1 MRVLVTGARG
11 FVGSTLCAMLT
22 EGGYDVRTV
31 SRSDVGEIDGT
42 TDWSAAL
49 RGVEYVVHLAARV
62 HVLHDP
68 NSALYAQTN
77 AEGTRRLAESAA
89 HAGVRRLVFVSSI
102 KVNGEET
109 TGRAYT
115 AADKPNPMDAY
126 GESKLL
132 GEQCLLRVAE
142 QSSLEAAIVRPPL
155 VYGVGVRAN
164 FLRLM
169 ALVDRGLPLPLGSV
183 RNRRSLVNVWNLSDF
198 LVTLL
203 SHPAAAGRTWLV
215 SDGEDLSTAEL
226 VRKIARALDR
236 PARLLPVPVG
246 LLSLAAQL
254 AGRKAELSRLLGS
267 LVVDSSPAHRELGWV
282 PPVAIDAALARTA
295 AWYRSQ

>member
-11 FVGSTLCAMLT
+11 FVGSTLCVMLT
-22 EGGYDVRTV
+22 EGGYDVRTI

-42 TDWSAAL
+42 TDWRAAL

-77 AEGTRRLAESAA
+77 AEGTRRLAETAA
-89 HAGVRRLVFVSSI
+89 RAGVRRLVFVSSI

-132 GEQCLLRVAE
+132 GEQCLWRIAA
-142 QSSLEAAIVRPPL
+142 QSSLEVAIVRPPL
-155 VYGVGVRAN
+155 VYGPGVRAN

-198 LVTLL
+198 VVTLL
-203 SHPAAAGRTWLV
+203 SHPAAVGRTWLV

-246 LLSLAAQL
+246 LLSLVARL

-267 LVVDSSPAHRELGWV
+267 LVVDSSPAQRELGWV
-282 PPVAIDAALARTA
+282 PPVAIDVALARTA
-295 AWYRSQ
+295 AWYRNQ